1 MLGRAAPGRGL
12 RLAGALGLVAVVSA
26 CLLLAAAAASHPTVY
41 VPATRFGGFPAWLSG
56 PLHGLR
62 LGFSPAGFQAL
73 VVLMA
78 LGYTLTLLGAGRLSL
93 RAVLGAALIAHL
105 AMLMAPVLLS
115 QDVFGYEDFARLGA
129 LHGLDPYSHAST
141 ALPSDPA
148 YRFVGWHTVHSPYG
162 PLFTLASY
170 AVAPLGVAGGL
181 WALKVTAVVASL
193 ATVAV
198 VAHTAERLGQSPAFA
213 AAFVGLNPVLLVNA
227 VGGAHND
234 TLTMLAMAVTL
245 SLAAGARWG
254 PAALTTVA
262 AVAIKLSAGLLL
274 PLIVLAPREWPVR
287 LRVAAQALAGLAAVA
302 GLAVLGFDGHAFG
315 FLSALND
322 QQQMVATHS
331 VPNETARLLGLHG
344 LPRWWRDAWVG
355 AFVVALALALWSTA
369 RGADWRRAAGW
380 ATLALLLSTAWLL
393 PWYAIWLL
401 PLAALAPDRRLRAA
415 TLTFCLYCLLIRLP
429 AFEALLGGRR
439 S

>member
-1 MLGRAAPGRGL
+1 MV
-12 RLAGALGLVAVVSA
+12 GACAM
-26 CLLLAAAAASHPTVY
+26 LAAAAASHPTVY
-41 VPATRFGGFPAWLSG
+41 VPATRFGGFPSWLSG

-62 LGFSPAGFQAL
+62 LGFSPTGFQVLL
-73 VVLMA
+73 VVMA
-78 LGYTLTLLGAGRLSL
+78 LGYVLTLLAGDRLSL
-93 RAVLGAALIAHL
+93 RAVLAAAVMAHL

-129 LHGLDPYSHAST
+129 LHGLDPYSHAAT
-141 ALPSDPA
+141 ALPSDPV
-148 YRFVGWHTVHSPYG
+148 YPFVGWHTVHSPYG

-181 WALKVTAVVASL
+181 WALKVTAVLASL
-193 ATVAV
+193 ATVAL
-198 VAHTAERLGQSPAFA
+198 VARTADRVGQSPVFA

-234 TLTMLAMAVTL
+234 TLTMVAMAATL

-254 PAALTTVA
+254 PAALVTVG

-274 PLIVLAPREWPVR
+274 PVLLLAPHTWPQR
-287 LRVAAQALAGLAAVA
+287 LRVALAALAGLALVA
-302 GLAVLGFDGHAFG
+302 GLAVVGFGPHAFG
-315 FLSALND
+315 FLAALTD

-344 LPRWWRDAWVG
+344 LPRWWRNVWVG
-355 AFVVALALALWSTA
+355 AFLVSLALALWRTA
-369 RGADWRRAAGW
+369 RGADWRRTAGW
-380 ATLALLLSTAWLL
+380 AMLALLLSTAWLL

-415 TLTFCLYCLLIRLP
+415 TLAFCLYCLIIRLP
-429 AFEALLGGRR
+429 AFETLLGGRR